1 MPSRIHKK
9 SLKRRSS
16 RRTIRGAAKSRRG
29 AAKSRRGAA
38 KSRRGAA
45 KSRRGAAKSRR
56 SQQQG
61 GFWLKDL
68 IFGRKTKYS
77 NVIPAT
83 QARNAF
89 LGPYRQFEKSGAD
102 LIEAH
107 EKKERNLAQLQESL
121 NEAMANVQSTA
132 GNVAKFKELQ
142 MSYRQ
147 AAKQIADEYNR
158 DISAAAATNK
168 AAAAAN
174 NSAKRNNVSTIALL
188 KNSNMKLNKLQQQI
202 QQLQGSTPPPPL
214 IEI

>member
-9 SLKRRSS
+9 KSTKRRSS
-16 RRTIRGAAKSRRG
+16 AAKSRRGAAKSHRRG

-38 KSRRGAA
+38 KSRRGTR
-45 KSRRGAAKSRR
+45 KSHHRR

-89 LGPYRQFEKSGAD
+89 LGPYRQFETSGAE

-107 EKKERNLAQLQESL
+107 EKKERNLAQLQKSL

-158 DISAAAATNK
+158 DISATA

-174 NSAKRNNVSTIALL
+174 NSAKKNNVSPLALL
-188 KNSNMKLNKLQQQI
+188 KNSNMKLNRLQQQI
-202 QQLQGSTPPPPL
+202 QQLQSSTPP
-214 IEI
+214 IKI